1 MYILNVTDE
10 SKKKYEELFP
20 DNESKAQAF
29 DKIAEKY
36 YLCNFGSTS
45 KADFDVLMFS
55 VYLEQILKKE
65 ESQMNKYSDY
75 TLSKSLG
82 ITQSKVSSLKVKKQL
97 LYPFDGFDW
106 KVSFER
112 VCKNARYENGK
123 IKIHIPDKNL
133 YIELKNA
140 VEENGGFVEVQ
151 LNPTLLQ
158 LSPEHFINLM
168 VSITNDKGRDEYRR
182 ELRKELR
189 AQNKDTEYFDSMP
202 LGKAVK
208 ESIKEFG
215 PDLVLGIIADC
226 VPAGKTICNIAKIIK
241 DKITETRR

>member
-1 MYILNVTDE
+1 MSVIEE
-10 SKKKYEELFP
+10 SKRKYAELFP
-20 DNESKAQAF
+20 DDESKAQAF

-36 YLCNFGSTS
+36 YFCNFGSTL

-55 VYLEQILKKE
+55 VYLEQILKKDE
-65 ESQMNKYSDY
+65 AQMQKYSDY

-97 LYPFDGFDW
+97 IYPFDGFDW

-133 YIELKNA
+133 YLELKNA

-158 LSPEHFINLM
+158 LSPEHFINLVM
-168 VSITNDKGRDEYRR
+168 SVTDNKGRDEYRK
-182 ELRKELR
+182 ELRKKLR
-189 AQNKDTEYFDSMP
+189 SKNKDTEYFDSAP
-202 LGKAVK
+202 LGEAVK
-208 ESIKEFG
+208 EGVKEFG
-215 PDLVLGIIADC
+215 PDIVLDIIADC

-241 DKITETRR
+241 DKITEARR